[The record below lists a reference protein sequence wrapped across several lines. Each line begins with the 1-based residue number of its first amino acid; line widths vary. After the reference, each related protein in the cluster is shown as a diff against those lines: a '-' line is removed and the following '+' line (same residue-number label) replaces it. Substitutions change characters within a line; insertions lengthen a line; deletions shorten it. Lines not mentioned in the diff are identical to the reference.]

1 MAGSYNRAVFHE
13 NRHFL
18 DTDCNIVEL
27 FLSIF
32 YIYKQKNHFM
42 ITSNCEVRRN
52 YTTKIKPARNYENP
66 LTDVICPA
74 ARQPFSQERIP

>member
-52 YTTKIKPARNYENP
+52 YTTKIKPARNNWTIEINYWNKP
-66 LTDVICPA
+66 IDW
-74 ARQPFSQERIP
+74 RDMSSS